1 MAGIRILSVLA
12 VLVILLV
19 LGPSRQSVAQTPDV
33 FTATG
38 TMDKDAMNRQSLPV
52 TFVVTQYTTEAE
64 RDAITSALRRSA
76 AALHALFKTIP
87 DVGHMEI
94 AGRTIPLKYAY
105 RNPANGGR
113 TLVLVADGAV
123 AFVDRAPGK
132 STEGHDFA
140 LASIDF
146 SLPGFAAGEL
156 GEAV

>member
-1 MAGIRILSVLA
+1 MARIRIACAFA

-19 LGPSRQSVAQTPDV
+19 LGASAQSVAQTPDV

-38 TMDKDAMNRQSLPV
+38 TMDKDANNRQSLPI

-64 RDAITSALRRSA
+64 REAITSALRRSA
-76 AALHALFKTIP
+76 ATLHALFKTMT

-113 TLVLVADGAV
+113 TLVLVADGPV
-123 AFVDRAPGK
+123 AFLDQAPDK

-146 SLPGFAAGEL
+146 SLP
-156 GEAV
+156 